1 MSLQG
6 LAADFTPRRT
16 ASKVTP
22 ETDPKPELIRDL
34 LIEDE
39 MKDSYLNYAMSVIVS
54 RALPDVRDGMKPS
67 QRRII
72 VAMNDLGLGP
82 RAKNKK
88 CAKIVGETMGK
99 YHPHGDQA
107 IYPTM
112 VRLAQDFASRYMLVS
127 GQGNFGSIDE
137 DPPAAMRYTEARMS
151 QFAALM
157 LEDLDKDTVRYVPNY
172 DETEMEPS
180 VLPSKFPNLLCNG
193 SSGIAVGMATSIPPH
208 NLSEV
213 CDAIVRVIEEPEVTI
228 AELMKIVRGPD
239 FPTGG
244 IICGLKG
251 IRDAYETGRGNCV
264 VRAKIDLEE
273 DKKGRRALVVTQ
285 IPYNVS
291 KKRIIERVAELH
303 REGRIQGIADL
314 RDESDKEGMRLVIDL
329 KKDADDL
336 VVLNQLYRGTPLQ
349 DTFSI
354 IMIALVKE
362 RPVTLNLKDLL
373 VAYKDHR
380 IEVIRR
386 RTKFLLDR
394 AEAEAHILEG
404 LLKAID
410 VIDEVINIIRSS
422 PDVPTAERRLIERFK
437 FTVIQAQAILR
448 MTLAKLTGLERE
460 KLTKELAA
468 LKEKIAEYRAILADE
483 RLVLDII
490 REDLIELK
498 ATLGDKRRTEI
509 AGEVGEFVQE
519 DLIPDEAMVV
529 SISREGYVKRVPVA
543 TYKRQGR
550 GGKGVIGAD
559 MKEGD
564 FIERLFVATNH
575 ETILFFTDQGRAHWL
590 KVYELPLLS
599 RTSKGRAM
607 VNLLQLQQGEAI
619 QAAIPIREFKSGY
632 IVMATRKGTVK
643 KTSLEEYSNVRKGG
657 IIAIKLDDGDRLIGV
672 QRTSGE
678 DHVILGTRL
687 GRSIRFPEKHARPMG
702 RATYG
707 MRGVKLRDKDFV
719 IDMVIVPSD
728 LVPPGSDAVE
738 EPVESE
744 TAAPV
749 NDSDPPSTGDTS
761 IEVADDADA
770 GPEERLALLTV
781 CENGFG
787 KRTPFR
793 EYRIQ
798 GRGGMG
804 IINIRTSDRNGPVVS
819 LKAVA
824 RGDDIVMITQQGMVV
839 RTSAGTIKQTR
850 RAAQG
855 VRVIGLNSGDKLVS
869 IAVIREEEQGGA
881 PPAGSGET
889 APLPSPPPAA
899 DGPVQKKQLD
909 ELVKRAEEPED
920 DGGGE
925 GGDE

>member
-1 MSLQG
+1 M
-6 LAADFTPRRT
+6 
-16 ASKVTP
+16 TP
-22 ETDPKPELIRDL
+22 ESDPKTELIRDL
-34 LIEDE
+34 LIEEE

-82 RAKNKK
+82 RAKYKK

-112 VRLAQDFASRYMLVS
+112 VRLAQNFASRYMLIN

-157 LEDLDKDTVRYVPNY
+157 LEDLDKGTVRFVPNY
-172 DETEMEPS
+172 DETETEPS

-213 CDAIVRVIEEPEVTI
+213 CDAIVRVIEEPEVSI
-228 AELMKIVRGPD
+228 ADLMQIVRGPD

-251 IRDAYETGRGNCV
+251 IRDAYETGRGSCV

-273 DKKGRRALVVTQ
+273 DKRGRRALVVTE

-303 REGRIQGIADL
+303 REGRIQGISDL
-314 RDESDKEGMRLVIDL
+314 RDESDKDGMRLVIDL

-336 VVLNQLYRGTPLQ
+336 VVLNQLYRSTPLQ

-362 RPVTLNLKDLL
+362 RPQTLSLKDFL

-410 VIDEVINIIRSS
+410 VIDEVIAIIRSS
-422 PDVPTAERRLIERFK
+422 PDVPTAEKRLIDKYK

-460 KLTKELAA
+460 KLQKELAA
-468 LKEKIAEYRAILADE
+468 LHEKIAEYRAILADE

-498 ATLGDKRRTEI
+498 STLGDKRRTEI
-509 AGEVGEFVQE
+509 AAEVGEFVQE
-519 DLIPDEAMVV
+519 DLIPDDAMVV

-575 ETILFFTDQGRAHWL
+575 ETILFFTDQGRVHWL
-590 KVYELPLLS
+590 KVYELPQLS

-607 VNLLQLQQGEAI
+607 VNLLQVQPGEAI
-619 QAAIPIREFKSGY
+619 QAAIPIRDFTSGY

-643 KTSLEEYSNVRKGG
+643 KTALDEFSNVRKGG
-657 IIAIKLDDGDRLIGV
+657 IIAIKLDEGDRLIGV
-672 QRTSGE
+672 QSTSGE
-678 DHVILGTRL
+678 EHVILGTRL

-707 MRGVKLRDKDFV
+707 SRGIRLRDKDFV
-719 IDMVIVPSD
+719 IDMVIVPAD
-728 LVPPGSDAVE
+728 LVPPGADEVE
-738 EPVESE
+738 EPVEAE
-744 TAAPV
+744 TSTHE
-749 NDSDPPSTGDTS
+749 SDPPAVADTQ

-793 EYRIQ
+793 EYRTQ
-798 GRGGMG
+798 ARGGMG
-804 IINIRTSDRNGPVVS
+804 IINIRASERNGPVVS
-819 LKAVA
+819 LKAVSL
-824 RGDDIVMITQQGMVV
+824 GDDIVMITQQGMVV
-839 RTSAGTIKQTR
+839 RTNAGKIKQTR

-855 VRVIGLNSGDKLVS
+855 VRVIGLNGNDKLVS
-869 IAVIREEEQGGA
+869 IAVIREEEQAAPAEAAAAAPA
-881 PPAGSGET
+881 PPAASKGGS
-889 APLPSPPPAA
+889 
-899 DGPVQKKQLD
+899 DDKKALD
-909 ELVKRAEEPED
+909 ELVKRGEDGED
-920 DGGGE
+920 DGGG

>member
-1 MSLQG
+1 
-6 LAADFTPRRT
+6 
-16 ASKVTP
+16 VTP

-34 LIEDE
+34 LIEEE

-72 VAMNDLGLGP
+72 YAMNELGLGP
-82 RAKNKK
+82 RTKFRK
-88 CAKIVGETMGK
+88 CAGIVGETMGK

-107 IYPTM
+107 IYPTL
-112 VRLAQDFASRYMLVS
+112 VRMAQDFSSRYMLIN

-137 DPPAAMRYTEARMS
+137 DPPAAMRYTEARMA

-157 LEDLDKDTVRYVPNY
+157 MEDIDKETVKFQPTY
-172 DETEMEPS
+172 DEEREEPT

-213 CDAIVRVIEEPEVTI
+213 CDALVRIIEEPEVSI
-228 AELMKIVRGPD
+228 AELMTIVKGPD

-244 IICGLKG
+244 TICGMKG
-251 IRDAYETGRGNCV
+251 VRDAYETGRGNCV
-264 VRAKIDLEE
+264 IRAKIDLEE
-273 DKKGRRALVVTQ
+273 DKKGRRSLVVTE

-303 REGRIQGIADL
+303 REGRIQGISDL
-314 RDESDKEGMRLVIDL
+314 RDESDKDGMRLVIEL

-336 VVLNQLYRGTPLQ
+336 VVLNQLYRSTPLQ

-362 RPVTLNLKDLL
+362 RPQTLNLKELL

-386 RTKFLLDR
+386 RTRFLLDR

-404 LLKAID
+404 LLRAID
-410 VIDEVINIIRSS
+410 VIDEVIAIIRAAS
-422 PDVPTAERRLIERFK
+422 DVPTAERKLIERFR
-437 FTVIQAQAILR
+437 FSVIQAQHILR

-460 KLTKELAA
+460 KLQKELAA
-468 LKEKIAEYRAILADE
+468 LHEKIAEYRAILADE

-490 REDLIELK
+490 REDLLELK
-498 ATLGDKRRTEI
+498 ATLGDKRRTEM
-509 AGEVGEFVQE
+509 AGEIGEFVQE
-519 DLIPDEAMVV
+519 DLIPDDPMAV
-529 SISREGYVKRVPVA
+529 SISHEGYVKRVPIA

-550 GGKGVIGAD
+550 GGKGVIGAET
-559 MKEGD
+559 KEGD
-564 FIERLFVATNH
+564 FIEHLFVATNH

-590 KVYELPLLS
+590 KVYELPLLA

-607 VNLLQLQQGEAI
+607 VNLLALQQGEAI
-619 QAAIPIREFKSGY
+619 QAAIPIRDFTNGF
-632 IVMATRKGTVK
+632 ILMATKKGTVK
-643 KTSLEEYSNVRKGG
+643 KTSLDEYSNVRKGG

-672 QRTSGE
+672 QKTSGD
-678 DHVILGTRL
+678 DHVVLGTRL

-707 MRGVKLRDKDFV
+707 MRGIRLRQGDLV
-719 IDMVIVPSD
+719 VDMVIVPAD
-728 LVPPGSDAVE
+728 LVPPDANNVE
-738 EPVESE
+738 EPVEAE
-744 TAAPV
+744 GVAAV
-749 NDSDPPSTGDTS
+749 ANESDPPTPRDTQV
-761 IEVADDADA
+761 EVPDDADA
-770 GPEERLALLTV
+770 GPEERLSLLTL
-781 CENGFG
+781 CENGYG

-793 EYRIQ
+793 EYRTQ
-798 GRGGMG
+798 ARGGMG
-804 IINIRTSDRNGPVVS
+804 IINIRASERNGAVVS

-824 RGDDIVMITQQGMVV
+824 LGDDIVMITQQGMVV
-839 RTSAGTIKQTR
+839 RTNAGKIKQTK

-855 VRVIGLNSGDKLVS
+855 VRVISLHSGDKLVS
-869 IAVIREEEQGGA
+869 LAVIREDEQGGA
-881 PPAGSGET
+881 AV
-889 APLPSPPPAA
+889 AAADAPPPAA
-899 DGPVQKKQLD
+899 PTGTPPDSKLLD
-909 ELVKRAEEPED
+909 ELVKRAEEPPEED
-920 DGGGE
+920 EGGGP
-925 GGDE
+925 GDE